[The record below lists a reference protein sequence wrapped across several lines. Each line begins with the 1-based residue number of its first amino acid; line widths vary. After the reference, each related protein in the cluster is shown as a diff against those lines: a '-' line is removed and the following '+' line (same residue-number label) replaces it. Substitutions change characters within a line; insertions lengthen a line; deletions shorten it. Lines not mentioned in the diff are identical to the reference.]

1 MKTFSLL
8 RAILSQDMNLF
19 KYSTKENSSK
29 IKKIVEL
36 INNFMI

>member
-1 MKTFSLL
+1 MNVYLQK
-8 RAILSQDMNLF
+8 RKPKLSHLITN
-19 KYSTKENSSK
+19 NHIISSK